1 VLEYN
6 LFLAIASQPLGERT
20 PAEWE
25 AEMWAMVVA
34 DEPTSTGCDTEAEPV
49 TIDGAQGSICRGLAL
64 VTEGGRGY
72 WVMLYT
78 SGDEAWINDTYD
90 RAWFMSA
97 LATMDL
103 QPEDTVD

>member
-1 VLEYN
+1 
-6 LFLAIASQPLGERT
+6 
-20 PAEWE
+20 
-25 AEMWAMVVA
+25 
-34 DEPTSTGCDTEAEPV
+34 
-49 TIDGAQGSICRGLAL
+49 
-64 VTEGGRGY
+64 
-72 WVMLYT
+72 MLYT